1 MKYISFMRLC
11 WQAYNGDPQA
21 ALQVLQILQ
30 ERAGL

>member
-1 MKYISFMRLC
+1 MKYLAFARLC

-21 ALQVLQILQ
+21 ALAVLKILQ